1 MTTAEKLVSLRGER
15 TQAEVAEA
23 LEISVSALS
32 NYEQGIRVPR
42 DSIKKKIAD
51 YYERTVDYIFFAGI
65 DHESCTMIPEEA
77 G

>member
-51 YYERTVDYIFFAGI
+51 YYKRTVDYIFFTDI
-65 DHESCTMIPEEA
+65 DHEMCTVVPEEV

>member
-1 MTTAEKLVSLRGER
+1 MTTAEKLISLRGER

-51 YYERTVDYIFFAGI
+51 YYKRTVDYIFFTDI
-65 DHESCTMIPEEA
+65 DHESCTVAPEEA